1 MDLSNE
7 QIEKVLEKYKKKL
20 QYDRDRY
27 HNVKKLDSTFMEKNR
42 QRARN
47 HYETNKDKRKEYYM
61 NNREN
66 KKLINQFYYYNRLNK
81 LDVLKDKYPDKYIK
95 LCEMGKITENH

>member
-47 HYETNKDKRKEYYM
+47 HYETNKDKKKEYYM

-66 KKLINQFYYYNRLNK
+66 KILINKFYYYNRLNK

>member
-42 QRARN
+42 QRAKN

-66 KKLINQFYYYNRLNK
+66 KILINKFYYYNKLNK
-81 LDVLKDKYPDKYIK
+81 LDVLKDKYPDEYIK